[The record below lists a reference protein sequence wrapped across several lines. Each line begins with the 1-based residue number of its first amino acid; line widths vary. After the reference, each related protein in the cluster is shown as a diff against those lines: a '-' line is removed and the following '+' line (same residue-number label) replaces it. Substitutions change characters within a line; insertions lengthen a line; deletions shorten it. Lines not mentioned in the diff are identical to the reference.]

1 MMFWLMWDVAILY
14 KQAIVKKLLY
24 GLYGVFFFKS
34 FFFFLFY
41 IFLTVV
47 NIGKYFFP
55 LFVLRIWFYNY
66 FYFLLLDLVLFFCC
80 FFFFYCARK
89 VLT

>member
-1 MMFWLMWDVAILY
+1 MCL
-14 KQAIVKKLLY
+14 
-24 GLYGVFFFKS
+24 FFKS

-55 LFVLRIWFYNY
+55 EDLILQLFLFPFVRLGLI
-66 FYFLLLDLVLFFCC
+66 FLLL
-80 FFFFYCARK
+80 FFFYCARK

>member
-1 MMFWLMWDVAILY
+1 MCLFL
-14 KQAIVKKLLY
+14 
-24 GLYGVFFFKS
+24 KS

-80 FFFFYCARK
+80 FFFLLCK
-89 VLT
+89 EGVDIKSNLTYYVFELPESDKWAFPT

>member
-1 MMFWLMWDVAILY
+1 MCLFL
-14 KQAIVKKLLY
+14 
-24 GLYGVFFFKS
+24 KS

-55 LFVLRIWFYNY
+55 EDLILQLFLFPFVRLGLI
-66 FYFLLLDLVLFFCC
+66 FLLL
-80 FFFFYCARK
+80 FFFLLCK
-89 VLT
+89 EGVDIKSNLTYYVFELPESDK

>member
-1 MMFWLMWDVAILY
+1 MCLFL
-14 KQAIVKKLLY
+14 
-24 GLYGVFFFKS
+24 KS

-55 LFVLRIWFYNY
+55 PLSSEDLILQLFLFPFVRLGLI
-66 FYFLLLDLVLFFCC
+66 FLLL
-80 FFFFYCARK
+80 FFFTVQGRCRHKEQFN
-89 VLT
+89 VLCL

>member
-1 MMFWLMWDVAILY
+1 MCLFL
-14 KQAIVKKLLY
+14 
-24 GLYGVFFFKS
+24 KS

-55 LFVLRIWFYNY
+55 PLSSEDLILQLFLFPFVRLGLI
-66 FYFLLLDLVLFFCC
+66 FLLL
-80 FFFFYCARK
+80 FFFYCARK
-89 VLT
+89 VST